1 MPKRKLLRAEARHKR
16 LKAKETTVDFL
27 DLVIAI
33 RELQAKVAKLEDR
46 ISSLEVHTMP
56 IGDIP
61 RSGDT
66 DG

>member
-1 MPKRKLLRAEARHKR
+1 MPKDELLGAEARRKR

-27 DLVIAI
+27 DLVITV

-46 ISSLEVHTMP
+46 IRSLEVHTMP

-61 RSGDT
+61 RSGDI